1 MAALEEQ
8 YAHLPALLNRY
19 GLSVDARSAV
29 TESYDVFRRFHG
41 PFITSIAAQMLPDLR
56 ADAAQGHVIVFL
68 GRDGH
73 SFAAATR
80 ALAPGFFA
88 DHCREVVLSR
98 VVAETALQDLER
110 NRGASFP
117 EVQGFRGTRGRVAEE
132 DITGSY
138 RQLTAYL
145 RGAGIPAGRAGSR
158 VTLVDSS
165 FKGTVQELLSAAYER
180 THFHGRYA
188 FLGAAPDDPRPERK
202 QGYVVHLRAEQT
214 GEGKGYPFDD
224 LHPDMA
230 WTFASKEPINV
241 IEDCLNGPLDTP
253 RRMTGAGPPQRL
265 QRDDPES
272 FRGFNPLLVP
282 QRFRD
287 PVTREAIKAAA
298 LLAVYD
304 AAAERAPGQAEPHWL
319 AHRMQE
325 RSEFT
330 TAVRQWTARSEL
342 VDPQLK
348 TVLDS
353 VVRRAD
359 HPLYSQLQDHFAE
372 RGLSEGQA
380 AGVWMRMEQL
390 PGRGA
395 RATLVRE
402 TIGQAIEGVSGARV
416 AATPQMRRPD
426 PRAARSR
433 STTTRG
439 RPAPKN
445 SPDAPPGTGGGP
457 HQAPPERRRGRGR

>member
-1 MAALEEQ
+1 MEGTEQQHAHLAALMD
-8 YAHLPALLNRY
+8 AY
-19 GLSVDARSAV
+19 GLTGDARTAV

-41 PFITSIAAQMLPDLR
+41 PFITSIAAQMLPDLQ
-56 ADAAQGHVIVFL
+56 ADADQGRVIVFL

-80 ALAPGFFA
+80 ALAPDFFA
-88 DHCREVVLSR
+88 AHCREIVLSR

-117 EVQGFRGTRGRVAEE
+117 EVEGFRGTRGRVSEE
-132 DITGSY
+132 NITGSY

-145 RGAGIPAGRAGSR
+145 RGAGIPAGREGSR
-158 VTLVDSS
+158 VTVVDSS

-180 THFHGRYA
+180 TDFQGHYA

-202 QGYVVHLRAEQT
+202 HGYVVHLRAEQT

-224 LHPDMA
+224 LHPDA
-230 WTFASKEPINV
+230 VWTFASKEPINV
-241 IEDCLNGPLDTP
+241 IEDSLNGPLDTP
-253 RRMTGAGPPQRL
+253 LGMTSAGPQQRPQRE
-265 QRDDPES
+265 DPES

-282 QRFRD
+282 ERFRD

-298 LLAVYD
+298 LLAVHD
-304 AAAERAPGQAEPHWL
+304 AAGERAPGQAEPDWL

-325 RSEFT
+325 RAEFT
-330 TAVRQWTARSEL
+330 TAIRQWTERSEH

-353 VVRRAD
+353 VVRRVD
-359 HPLYSQLQDHFAE
+359 HPVYSKLQDHFAKQAITE
-372 RGLSEGQA
+372 QQA
-380 AGVWMRMEQL
+380 ASVWMRMEEF
-390 PGRGA
+390 PDRTA
-395 RATLVRE
+395 RAKFVQE
-402 TIGQAIEGVSGARV
+402 TMQQATQNAAGAPT
-416 AATPQMRRPD
+416 AGKPGPRRPD
-426 PRAARSR
+426 PSAARAR

-439 RPAPKN
+439 RPAPTGH
-445 SPDAPPGTGGGP
+445 PDKPPGQSGP
-457 HQAPPERRRGRGR
+457 NHTPPEHRRGRSR

>member
-1 MAALEEQ
+1 MAGLEEQ
-8 YAHLPALLNRY
+8 YAHLPALLDSY
-19 GLSVDARSAV
+19 GLSTDARSAV
-29 TESYDVFRRFHG
+29 TESYEVFRKLHG

-56 ADAAQGHVIVFL
+56 ADADQGRVIVFL

-80 ALAPGFFA
+80 ALAPDFFT

-117 EVQGFRGTRGRVAEE
+117 DVEGFRGTRGRVAEE

-180 THFHGRYA
+180 TDFQGRYA

-202 QGYVVHLRAEQT
+202 HGYVVHLRAEQT

-224 LHPDMA
+224 IHPDVA

-241 IEDCLNGPLDTP
+241 IEDSLNGPLDTP
-253 RRMTGAGPPQRL
+253 LGITGAGPRQRL
-265 QRDDPES
+265 QREDPAS

-304 AAAERAPGQAEPHWL
+304 AAAERAPGQVAPDWFSD
-319 AHRMQE
+319 RMQE
-325 RSEFT
+325 RAEFT
-330 TAVRQWTARSEL
+330 TAVRQWTKRSPA
-342 VDPQLK
+342 VDPALK

-353 VVRRAD
+353 IVRRVD
-359 HPLYSQLQDHFAE
+359 HPAYSKLQDHFAE
-372 RGLSEGQA
+372 QGLSEEQA
-380 AGVWMRMEQL
+380 AIVWMRMEQL
-390 PGRGA
+390 PDRKA
-395 RATLVRE
+395 RAAFVQE
-402 TIGQAIEGVSGARV
+402 TIRQATDS
-416 AATPQMRRPD
+416 AAVGRTAGNPQTRRPD
-426 PRAARSR
+426 PSAARAR

-439 RPAPKN
+439 PAPKRN
-445 SPDAPPGTGGGP
+445 PDAAPGHDRGP
-457 HQAPPERRRGRGR
+457 HQPPPERRRGRGK

>member
-1 MAALEEQ
+1 
-8 YAHLPALLNRY
+8 
-19 GLSVDARSAV
+19 
-29 TESYDVFRRFHG
+29 
-41 PFITSIAAQMLPDLR
+41 
-56 ADAAQGHVIVFL
+56 
-68 GRDGH
+68 
-73 SFAAATR
+73 
-80 ALAPGFFA
+80 
-88 DHCREVVLSR
+88 
-98 VVAETALQDLER
+98 
-110 NRGASFP
+110 
-117 EVQGFRGTRGRVAEE
+117 
-132 DITGSY
+132 
-138 RQLTAYL
+138 
-145 RGAGIPAGRAGSR
+145 
-158 VTLVDSS
+158 
-165 FKGTVQELLSAAYER
+165 
-180 THFHGRYA
+180 
-188 FLGAAPDDPRPERK
+188 
-202 QGYVVHLRAEQT
+202 
-214 GEGKGYPFDD
+214 
-224 LHPDMA
+224 
-230 WTFASKEPINV
+230 
-241 IEDCLNGPLDTP
+241 
-253 RRMTGAGPPQRL
+253 MTGAGPPQRL

>member
-1 MAALEEQ
+1 MAGLEEQ
-8 YAHLPALLNRY
+8 YAHLPALLDSY
-19 GLSVDARSAV
+19 GLSTDARSAV
-29 TESYDVFRRFHG
+29 TESYEVFRKFHG

-56 ADAAQGHVIVFL
+56 ADADQGRVIVFL

-80 ALAPGFFA
+80 ALAPDFFT

-117 EVQGFRGTRGRVAEE
+117 DVEGFRGTRGRVAEE

-180 THFHGRYA
+180 TDFQGRYA

-202 QGYVVHLRAEQT
+202 HGYVVHLRAEQT

-224 LHPDMA
+224 IHPDVA

-241 IEDCLNGPLDTP
+241 IEDSLNGPLDTP
-253 RRMTGAGPPQRL
+253 LGITGAGPRQRL
-265 QRDDPES
+265 QRDDPAS

-304 AAAERAPGQAEPHWL
+304 AAAERAQGQAAPDWL
-319 AHRMQE
+319 SRRMQE
-325 RSEFT
+325 RAEFT
-330 TAVRQWTARSEL
+330 TAVRQWTERSPG
-342 VDPQLK
+342 VDPALK

-353 VVRRAD
+353 IVRRVD
-359 HPLYSQLQDHFAE
+359 HPAYSTLQDHFAK
-372 RGLSEGQA
+372 RGLSEEQA
-380 AGVWMRMEQL
+380 AAVWMHMEQL
-390 PGRGA
+390 PNRKA
-395 RATLVRE
+395 RAAFVQE
-402 TIGQAIEGVSGARV
+402 TIQQPTDSAAIGRTAGS
-416 AATPQMRRPD
+416 PQTRRPD
-426 PRAARSR
+426 PKAARAR
-433 STTTRG
+433 STTTRE
-439 RPAPKN
+439 PAPKRN
-445 SPDAPPGTGGGP
+445 PDAAPGQDRGP
-457 HQAPPERRRGRGR
+457 HQPPPERRRGRGK